1 MSNDKSLDSVR
12 EQYESL
18 LQKSGGK
25 IVRLSPD
32 HKNKINQ
39 LVETNPDR
47 FRDANDFIF
56 RAIDVFLA
64 WEKNPIK
71 VIEKLTDMEPT
82 MPQFAFMQSMVDSDV
97 LKQIYPG
104 YPEKYGGAWNQFL
117 RSVPNLDSNTNES
130 QVIEQVFESDY
141 EFEKIHSN
149 LNSSRE
155 FIKQINFNNITKEG
169 YDNIQFDGW
178 PLLFTH
184 YSRLLPV
191 KIAICLLGNMMRE
204 QKSPVISF
212 NDFKG
217 RAYDLAESIS
227 KRLTVYEKENRKK
240 REEKISTGLPKPYIS
255 NEITAK
261 QALAEQRY
269 KDRYFGK
276 LKKSQDSGETTF
288 EGALMALGI
297 IKIFA
302 KKKDV
307 LITLTDLG
315 KKFYL
320 LDNPIIDGMNF
331 PAFSNEEREFLVTKI
346 IPNRP
351 LETKLIKTAT
361 EIITYEDALSSDI
374 TSTLDTEFEN
384 TLKNFV
390 KSSNDK
396 KFTDKIQRD
405 IIDKTNEIKEN
416 NDGKQTPVEACRIAT
431 MGRLTELGV
440 VSWDINSDGKSEY
453 EIADKELATSIKKL

>member
-1 MSNDKSLDSVR
+1 
-12 EQYESL
+12 
-18 LQKSGGK
+18 
-25 IVRLSPD
+25 
-32 HKNKINQ
+32 
-39 LVETNPDR
+39 
-47 FRDANDFIF
+47 
-56 RAIDVFLA
+56 
-64 WEKNPIK
+64 
-71 VIEKLTDMEPT
+71 
-82 MPQFAFMQSMVDSDV
+82 
-97 LKQIYPG
+97 
-104 YPEKYGGAWNQFL
+104 
-117 RSVPNLDSNTNES
+117 
-130 QVIEQVFESDY
+130 
-141 EFEKIHSN
+141 
-149 LNSSRE
+149 
-155 FIKQINFNNITKEG
+155 
-169 YDNIQFDGW
+169 
-178 PLLFTH
+178 
-184 YSRLLPV
+184 
-191 KIAICLLGNMMRE
+191 MMRE

-384 TLKNFV
+384 TLK
-390 KSSNDK
+390 
-396 KFTDKIQRD
+396 I
-405 IIDKTNEIKEN
+405 
-416 NDGKQTPVEACRIAT
+416 
-431 MGRLTELGV
+431 
-440 VSWDINSDGKSEY
+440 
-453 EIADKELATSIKKL
+453 

>member
-1 MSNDKSLDSVR
+1 MSNKDWER
-12 EQYESL
+12 MT
-18 LQKSGGK
+18 SGNRM
-25 IVRLSPD
+25 IRLSPD
-32 HKNKINQ
+32 HQRKINQ
-39 LVETNPDR
+39 LVEANPDR
-47 FRDANDFIF
+47 FRDVDDFIF
-56 RAIDVFLA
+56 RAIDVYLA
-64 WEKNPIK
+64 WEKNPVK
-71 VIEKLTDMEPT
+71 VIDKLTDMEPT
-82 MPQFAFMQSMVDSDV
+82 MLHFAFMQSMVEPTV

-104 YPEKYGGAWNQFL
+104 YPEKYGSEWKEF
-117 RSVPNLDSNTNES
+117 LDSMPATDKTTNES
-130 QVIEQVFESDY
+130 EVTQQTFATDN
-141 EFEKIHSN
+141 EFENVQTN
-149 LNSSRE
+149 LDITKE
-155 FIKQINFNNITKEG
+155 FIKQINFNEISKEG
-169 YDNIQFDGW
+169 YDEIKFDGW

-191 KIAICLLGNMMRE
+191 KIAISLLGNMMRE
-204 QKSPVISF
+204 QKSPVINF
-212 NDFKG
+212 NDFRA
-217 RAYDLAESIS
+217 RAYELAEEIS
-227 KRLTVYEKENRKK
+227 KKLIVYEKENKK
-240 REEKISTGLPKPYIS
+240 TREEKISTGLPRPSIIS
-255 NEITAK
+255 EVTAK

-276 LKKSQDSGETTF
+276 LKRRHDTGETTF

-320 LDNPIIDGMNF
+320 LDNPIINGTNF

-361 EIITYEDALSSDI
+361 EIITYEDALSSEI
-374 TSTLDTEFEN
+374 TDTLDTEFEN

-390 KSSNDK
+390 KKSNDK
-396 KFTDKIQRD
+396 KFTDKIQSD
-405 IIDKTNEIKEN
+405 IIDKTDELRQNNE
-416 NDGKQTPVEACRIAT
+416 GKQTPVEACRIAT

-440 VSWDINSDGKSEY
+440 VSWDINKEGKSEY
-453 EIADKELATSIKKL
+453 EIADNELAIAIKKL

>member
-1 MSNDKSLDSVR
+1 MPTKDWNR
-12 EQYESL
+12 MT
-18 LQKSGGK
+18 SGNR

-32 HKNKINQ
+32 HQRKITQ
-39 LVETNPDR
+39 LVEASTDR
-47 FRDANDFIF
+47 FRDADDFIF

-64 WEKNPIK
+64 WEKNPVK
-71 VIEKLTDMEPT
+71 VIDKLTDMEPT
-82 MPQFAFMQSMVDSDV
+82 MLQFAFMQSMMEPDI

-104 YPEKYGGAWNQFL
+104 YPEKYGNEWKEFL
-117 RSVPNLDSNTNES
+117 NSIPVTNKTTNELEVT
-130 QVIEQVFESDY
+130 QKTFESDN
-141 EFEKIHSN
+141 EFENIKTN
-149 LNSSRE
+149 LNATRE
-155 FIKQINFNNITKEG
+155 FIKQINFNEISKEG
-169 YDNIQFDGW
+169 YDDIKFDGW

-191 KIAICLLGNMMRE
+191 KIAISLLGNMMRE
-204 QKSPVISF
+204 QKSPVINF
-212 NDFKG
+212 NDFRA
-217 RAYDLAESIS
+217 RAYELAEEIS
-227 KRLTVYEKENRKK
+227 KKLTVYEKENKK
-240 REEKISTGLPKPYIS
+240 TRDEKISTGLPRPSIM

-276 LKKSQDSGETTF
+276 LKKSQDTGETTF

-302 KKKDV
+302 KKKDA

-315 KKFYL
+315 KKLYL
-320 LDNPIIDGMNF
+320 LDNPIINGMNF

-351 LETKLIKTAT
+351 LETKLIKAAT

-374 TSTLDTEFEN
+374 TDALDTEFES
-384 TLKNFV
+384 TLRNFV

-405 IIDKTNEIKEN
+405 IIDKTDEIKQN
-416 NDGKQTPVEACRIAT
+416 NEGKQTPVEACRIAT

-440 VSWDINSDGKSEY
+440 VSWDINKEGKSEY
-453 EIADKELATSIKKL
+453 EIADKELATAIKKL

>member
-1 MSNDKSLDSVR
+1 MPTKDWNR
-12 EQYESL
+12 MT
-18 LQKSGGK
+18 SGNR

-32 HKNKINQ
+32 HQRKITQ
-39 LVETNPDR
+39 LVEASTDR
-47 FRDANDFIF
+47 FRDADDFIF

-64 WEKNPIK
+64 WEKNPVK
-71 VIEKLTDMEPT
+71 VIDKLTDMEPT
-82 MPQFAFMQSMVDSDV
+82 MLQFAFMQSMMEPDI

-104 YPEKYGGAWNQFL
+104 YPEKYGNEWKEFL
-117 RSVPNLDSNTNES
+117 NSIPVTNKTTNELEVT
-130 QVIEQVFESDY
+130 QKTFESDN
-141 EFEKIHSN
+141 EFENIKTN
-149 LNSSRE
+149 LNATRE
-155 FIKQINFNNITKEG
+155 FIKQINFNEISKEG
-169 YDNIQFDGW
+169 YDDIKFDGW

-191 KIAICLLGNMMRE
+191 KIAVSLLGNMMRE
-204 QKSPVISF
+204 QKSPVINF
-212 NDFKG
+212 NDFRA
-217 RAYDLAESIS
+217 RAYELAEEIS
-227 KRLTVYEKENRKK
+227 KKLTVYEKENKK
-240 REEKISTGLPKPYIS
+240 TREEKISTGLPRPSII
-255 NEITAK
+255 NEVTAK

-276 LKKSQDSGETTF
+276 LKRSQDTGETTF

-302 KKKDV
+302 KKKDA

-315 KKFYL
+315 KKLYL
-320 LDNPIIDGMNF
+320 LDNPIINGMNF

-351 LETKLIKTAT
+351 LETKLIKAAT

-374 TSTLDTEFEN
+374 TDALDTEFES
-384 TLKNFV
+384 TLRNFV

-405 IIDKTNEIKEN
+405 IIDKTDEIKQN
-416 NDGKQTPVEACRIAT
+416 NEGKQTPVEACRIAT

-440 VSWDINSDGKSEY
+440 VSWDINKEGKSEY
-453 EIADKELATSIKKL
+453 EIADKELATAIKKL

>member
-1 MSNDKSLDSVR
+1 MSNKDWER
-12 EQYESL
+12 MT
-18 LQKSGGK
+18 SGNRM
-25 IVRLSPD
+25 IRLSPD
-32 HKNKINQ
+32 HQRKINQ
-39 LVETNPDR
+39 LVEANPDR
-47 FRDANDFIF
+47 FRDVDDFIF
-56 RAIDVFLA
+56 RAIDVYLA
-64 WEKNPIK
+64 WEKNPVK
-71 VIEKLTDMEPT
+71 VIDKLTDMEPT
-82 MPQFAFMQSMVDSDV
+82 MLQFAFMQSMVEPTV

-104 YPEKYGGAWNQFL
+104 YPEKYGSEWKEF
-117 RSVPNLDSNTNES
+117 LDSIPATDKTTNES
-130 QVIEQVFESDY
+130 EVTQQTFTTDN
-141 EFEKIHSN
+141 EFENVQTN
-149 LNSSRE
+149 LDITKE
-155 FIKQINFNNITKEG
+155 FIKQINFNEISKEG
-169 YDNIQFDGW
+169 YDEIKFDGW

-191 KIAICLLGNMMRE
+191 KIAISLLGNMMRE
-204 QKSPVISF
+204 QKSPVINF
-212 NDFKG
+212 NDFRA
-217 RAYDLAESIS
+217 RAYELAEEIS
-227 KRLTVYEKENRKK
+227 KKLIVYETENKK
-240 REEKISTGLPKPYIS
+240 TREEKISTGLPRPSIIS
-255 NEITAK
+255 EVTAK

-276 LKKSQDSGETTF
+276 LKRRHDTGETTF

-320 LDNPIIDGMNF
+320 LDNPIINGTNF

-361 EIITYEDALSSDI
+361 EIITYEDALSSEI
-374 TSTLDTEFEN
+374 TDTLDTEFEN

-390 KSSNDK
+390 KKSNDK
-396 KFTDKIQRD
+396 KFTDKIQSD
-405 IIDKTNEIKEN
+405 IIDKTDELRQNNE
-416 NDGKQTPVEACRIAT
+416 GKQTPVEACRIAT

-440 VSWDINSDGKSEY
+440 VSWDINKEGKSEY
-453 EIADKELATSIKKL
+453 EIADNELAIAIKKL

>member
-1 MSNDKSLDSVR
+1 MSNKDWER
-12 EQYESL
+12 MT
-18 LQKSGGK
+18 SGNRM
-25 IVRLSPD
+25 IRLSPD
-32 HKNKINQ
+32 HQRKINQ
-39 LVETNPDR
+39 LVEANPDR
-47 FRDANDFIF
+47 FRDVDDFIF
-56 RAIDVFLA
+56 RAIDVYLA
-64 WEKNPIK
+64 WEKNPVK
-71 VIEKLTDMEPT
+71 VIDKLTDMEPT
-82 MPQFAFMQSMVDSDV
+82 MLQFAFMQSMVEPTV

-104 YPEKYGGAWNQFL
+104 YPEKYGSEWKEF
-117 RSVPNLDSNTNES
+117 LDSIPATDKTTNES
-130 QVIEQVFESDY
+130 EVTQQTFATDN
-141 EFEKIHSN
+141 EFENVQTN
-149 LNSSRE
+149 LDITKE
-155 FIKQINFNNITKEG
+155 FIKQINFNEISKEG
-169 YDNIQFDGW
+169 YDEIKFDGW

-191 KIAICLLGNMMRE
+191 KIAISLLGNMMRE
-204 QKSPVISF
+204 QKSPVINF
-212 NDFKG
+212 NDFRA
-217 RAYDLAESIS
+217 RAYELAEEIS
-227 KRLTVYEKENRKK
+227 KKLIVYEKENKK
-240 REEKISTGLPKPYIS
+240 TREEKISTGLPRPSIIS
-255 NEITAK
+255 EVTAK

-276 LKKSQDSGETTF
+276 LKRRHDTGETTF

-320 LDNPIIDGMNF
+320 LDNPIINGTNF

-361 EIITYEDALSSDI
+361 EIITYEDALSSEI
-374 TSTLDTEFEN
+374 TDTLDTEFEN

-390 KSSNDK
+390 KKSNDK
-396 KFTDKIQRD
+396 KFTDKIQSD
-405 IIDKTNEIKEN
+405 IIDKTDELRQNNE
-416 NDGKQTPVEACRIAT
+416 GKQTPVEACRIAT

-440 VSWDINSDGKSEY
+440 VSWEINKEGKSEY
-453 EIADKELATSIKKL
+453 EIADNELAIAIKKL

>member
-1 MSNDKSLDSVR
+1 MPTKDWNRMS
-12 EQYESL
+12 
-18 LQKSGGK
+18 SGNR

-32 HKNKINQ
+32 HQRKINQ
-39 LVETNPDR
+39 LVEANPDR
-47 FRDANDFIF
+47 FRDADDFIF

-64 WEKNPIK
+64 WEKNPVK
-71 VIEKLTDMEPT
+71 VIDKLTDMEPT
-82 MPQFAFMQSMVDSDV
+82 MLQFTFMQSMMEPAV

-104 YPEKYGGAWNQFL
+104 YPEKYGSTWNEFL
-117 RSVPNLDSNTNES
+117 NSIPATNKTANESEITHQTFETDNEFESIQINLDAT
-130 QVIEQVFESDY
+130 
-141 EFEKIHSN
+141 
-149 LNSSRE
+149 RE
-155 FIKQINFNNITKEG
+155 FIKQINFNEISKEG
-169 YDNIQFDGW
+169 YDDIEFDGW

-191 KIAICLLGNMMRE
+191 KIAISLLGNMMRE
-204 QKSPVISF
+204 QKSPVINF
-212 NDFKG
+212 NDFRA
-217 RAYDLAESIS
+217 RAYELAEEIS
-227 KRLTVYEKENRKK
+227 KKLTVYEKENKK
-240 REEKISTGLPKPYIS
+240 TRDEKISTGLPRPSIM

-276 LKKSQDSGETTF
+276 LKKSQDTGETTF

-302 KKKDV
+302 KKKDA

-315 KKFYL
+315 KKLYL
-320 LDNPIIDGMNF
+320 LDNPIINGMNF

-351 LETKLIKTAT
+351 LETKLIKAAT

-374 TSTLDTEFEN
+374 TDALDTEFES
-384 TLKNFV
+384 TLRNFV

-405 IIDKTNEIKEN
+405 IIDKTDEIKQN
-416 NDGKQTPVEACRIAT
+416 NEGKQTPVEACRIAT

-440 VSWDINSDGKSEY
+440 VSWDINKEGKSEY
-453 EIADKELATSIKKL
+453 EIADKELATAIKKL

>member
-1 MSNDKSLDSVR
+1 MSNKDWER
-12 EQYESL
+12 MT
-18 LQKSGGK
+18 SGNRM
-25 IVRLSPD
+25 IRLSPD
-32 HKNKINQ
+32 HQRKINQ
-39 LVETNPDR
+39 LVEANPDR
-47 FRDANDFIF
+47 FRDVDDFIF
-56 RAIDVFLA
+56 RAIDVYLA
-64 WEKNPIK
+64 WEKNPVK
-71 VIEKLTDMEPT
+71 VIDKLTDMEPT
-82 MPQFAFMQSMVDSDV
+82 MLQFAFMQSMVEPTV

-104 YPEKYGGAWNQFL
+104 YPEKYGSKWKEF
-117 RSVPNLDSNTNES
+117 LDSMPATDKTTNES
-130 QVIEQVFESDY
+130 EVTQQTFATDN
-141 EFEKIHSN
+141 EFENVQTN
-149 LNSSRE
+149 LDITKE
-155 FIKQINFNNITKEG
+155 FIKQINFNEISKEG
-169 YDNIQFDGW
+169 YDEIKFDGW

-191 KIAICLLGNMMRE
+191 KIAISLLGNMMRE
-204 QKSPVISF
+204 QKSPVINF
-212 NDFKG
+212 NDFRA
-217 RAYDLAESIS
+217 RAYELAEEIS
-227 KRLTVYEKENRKK
+227 KKLIVYEKENKK
-240 REEKISTGLPKPYIS
+240 TREEKISTGLPRPSIIS
-255 NEITAK
+255 EVTAK

-276 LKKSQDSGETTF
+276 LKRRHDTGETTF

-320 LDNPIIDGMNF
+320 LDNPIINGTNF

-361 EIITYEDALSSDI
+361 EIITYEDALSSEI
-374 TSTLDTEFEN
+374 TDTLDTEFEN

-390 KSSNDK
+390 KKSNDK
-396 KFTDKIQRD
+396 KFTDKIQSD
-405 IIDKTNEIKEN
+405 IIDKTDELRQNNE
-416 NDGKQTPVEACRIAT
+416 GKQTPVEACRIAT

-440 VSWDINSDGKSEY
+440 VSWDINKEGKSEY
-453 EIADKELATSIKKL
+453 EIADNELAIAIKKL

>member
-1 MSNDKSLDSVR
+1 MSNKDWER
-12 EQYESL
+12 MT
-18 LQKSGGK
+18 SGNRM
-25 IVRLSPD
+25 IRLSPD
-32 HKNKINQ
+32 HQRKINQ
-39 LVETNPDR
+39 LVEANPDR
-47 FRDANDFIF
+47 FRDVDDFIF
-56 RAIDVFLA
+56 RAIDVYLA
-64 WEKNPIK
+64 WEKNPVK
-71 VIEKLTDMEPT
+71 VIDKLTDMEPT
-82 MPQFAFMQSMVDSDV
+82 MLQFAFMQSMVEPTV

-104 YPEKYGGAWNQFL
+104 YPEKYGSEWKEF
-117 RSVPNLDSNTNES
+117 LDSIPATDKTTNES
-130 QVIEQVFESDY
+130 EVTQQTFTTDN
-141 EFEKIHSN
+141 EFENVQTN
-149 LNSSRE
+149 LDITKE
-155 FIKQINFNNITKEG
+155 FIKQINFNEISKEG
-169 YDNIQFDGW
+169 YDEIKFDGW

-191 KIAICLLGNMMRE
+191 KIAISLLGNMMRE
-204 QKSPVISF
+204 QKSPVINF
-212 NDFKG
+212 NDFRA
-217 RAYDLAESIS
+217 RAYELAEEIS
-227 KRLTVYEKENRKK
+227 KKLIVYEKENKK
-240 REEKISTGLPKPYIS
+240 TREEKISTGLPRPSIIS
-255 NEITAK
+255 EVTAK

-276 LKKSQDSGETTF
+276 LKRRHDTGETTF

-320 LDNPIIDGMNF
+320 LDNPIINGTNF

-361 EIITYEDALSSDI
+361 EIITYEDALSSEI
-374 TSTLDTEFEN
+374 TDTLDTEFEN

-390 KSSNDK
+390 KKSNDK
-396 KFTDKIQRD
+396 KFTDKIQSD
-405 IIDKTNEIKEN
+405 IIDKTDELRQNNE
-416 NDGKQTPVEACRIAT
+416 GKQTPVEACRIAT

-440 VSWDINSDGKSEY
+440 VSWDINKEGKSEY
-453 EIADKELATSIKKL
+453 EIADNELAIAIKKL

>member
-1 MSNDKSLDSVR
+1 MT
-12 EQYESL
+12 
-18 LQKSGGK
+18 SGNR
-25 IVRLSPD
+25 IIRLSPD
-32 HKNKINQ
+32 HQRKINQ
-39 LVETNPDR
+39 LVEASPDR
-47 FRDANDFIF
+47 FRDADDFIF
-56 RAIDVFLA
+56 RAIDVFLS
-64 WEKNPIK
+64 WEKNPVK
-71 VIEKLTDMEPT
+71 VIDKLTDMEPT
-82 MPQFAFMQSMVDSDV
+82 MLQFAFMQSMMEPDV

-104 YPEKYGGAWNQFL
+104 YPEKYGNEWKEFL
-117 RSVPNLDSNTNES
+117 NSIPDTGKTANEPEITQQTFESDNEFENIQNNLDSTR
-130 QVIEQVFESDY
+130 D
-141 EFEKIHSN
+141 
-149 LNSSRE
+149 
-155 FIKQINFNNITKEG
+155 FIKQINFNEISKEG
-169 YDNIQFDGW
+169 YDDVKFDGW

-191 KIAICLLGNMMRE
+191 KIAITLLGNMMRE
-204 QKSPVISF
+204 QKSPVINF
-212 NDFKG
+212 NDFRA
-217 RAYDLAESIS
+217 RAYELAEEIS
-227 KRLTVYEKENRKK
+227 KKLTVYEKENKK
-240 REEKISTGLPKPYIS
+240 TREEKISTGLPRPTII
-255 NEITAK
+255 NEVTAK

-276 LKKSQDSGETTF
+276 LKRRHDTGETTF

-320 LDNPIIDGMNF
+320 LDNPIINGTNF

-361 EIITYEDALSSDI
+361 EIITYEDALSSEI
-374 TSTLDTEFEN
+374 TDTLDTEFEN

-390 KSSNDK
+390 KKSNDK
-396 KFTDKIQRD
+396 KFTDKIQSD
-405 IIDKTNEIKEN
+405 IIDKTDELRQNNE
-416 NDGKQTPVEACRIAT
+416 GKQTPVEACRIAT

-440 VSWDINSDGKSEY
+440 VSWDINKEGKSEY
-453 EIADKELATSIKKL
+453 EIADTELATAIKKL

>member
-1 MSNDKSLDSVR
+1 
-12 EQYESL
+12 
-18 LQKSGGK
+18 
-25 IVRLSPD
+25 
-32 HKNKINQ
+32 
-39 LVETNPDR
+39 
-47 FRDANDFIF
+47 
-56 RAIDVFLA
+56 
-64 WEKNPIK
+64 
-71 VIEKLTDMEPT
+71 
-82 MPQFAFMQSMVDSDV
+82 
-97 LKQIYPG
+97 
-104 YPEKYGGAWNQFL
+104 
-117 RSVPNLDSNTNES
+117 
-130 QVIEQVFESDY
+130 
-141 EFEKIHSN
+141 
-149 LNSSRE
+149 
-155 FIKQINFNNITKEG
+155 
-169 YDNIQFDGW
+169 
-178 PLLFTH
+178 
-184 YSRLLPV
+184 
-191 KIAICLLGNMMRE
+191 
-204 QKSPVISF
+204 
-212 NDFKG
+212 
-217 RAYDLAESIS
+217 
-227 KRLTVYEKENRKK
+227 
-240 REEKISTGLPKPYIS
+240 
-255 NEITAK
+255 
-261 QALAEQRY
+261 
-269 KDRYFGK
+269 
-276 LKKSQDSGETTF
+276 
-288 EGALMALGI
+288 MALGI

-405 IIDKTNEIKEN
+405 IIDKTSEIKEN
-416 NDGKQTPVEACRIAT
+416 NEGKQTPVEACRIAT

-453 EIADKELATSIKKL
+453 EIADTELATSIKKL

>member
-1 MSNDKSLDSVR
+1 MSNKDWER
-12 EQYESL
+12 MT
-18 LQKSGGK
+18 SGNRM
-25 IVRLSPD
+25 IRLSPD
-32 HKNKINQ
+32 HQRKINQ
-39 LVETNPDR
+39 LVEANPDR
-47 FRDANDFIF
+47 FRDVDDFIF
-56 RAIDVFLA
+56 RAIDVYLA
-64 WEKNPIK
+64 WEKNPVK
-71 VIEKLTDMEPT
+71 VIDKLTDMEPT
-82 MPQFAFMQSMVDSDV
+82 MLQFAFMQSMVEPTV

-104 YPEKYGGAWNQFL
+104 YPEKYGSEWKEF
-117 RSVPNLDSNTNES
+117 LDSMPATDKTTNES
-130 QVIEQVFESDY
+130 EVTQQTFTTDN
-141 EFEKIHSN
+141 EFENVQTN
-149 LNSSRE
+149 LDITKE
-155 FIKQINFNNITKEG
+155 FIKQINFNEISKEG
-169 YDNIQFDGW
+169 YDEIKFDGW

-191 KIAICLLGNMMRE
+191 KIAISLLGNMMRE
-204 QKSPVISF
+204 QKSPVINF
-212 NDFKG
+212 NDFRA
-217 RAYDLAESIS
+217 RAYELAEEIS
-227 KRLTVYEKENRKK
+227 KKLIVYEKENKK
-240 REEKISTGLPKPYIS
+240 TREEKISTGLPRPSIIS
-255 NEITAK
+255 EVTAK

-276 LKKSQDSGETTF
+276 LKRRHDTGETTF

-320 LDNPIIDGMNF
+320 LDNPIINGTNF

-374 TSTLDTEFEN
+374 TETLDKEFEN

-390 KSSNDK
+390 KRSNDT
-396 KFTDKIQRD
+396 KFTDKIKRD
-405 IIDKTNEIKEN
+405 IIDKTDELRQNNE
-416 NDGKQTPVEACRIAT
+416 GKQTPVEACRIAT

-440 VSWDINSDGKSEY
+440 VSWDINKEGKSEY
-453 EIADKELATSIKKL
+453 EIANKELATAIKKL

>member
-1 MSNDKSLDSVR
+1 MSNKDWER
-12 EQYESL
+12 MT
-18 LQKSGGK
+18 SGNRM
-25 IVRLSPD
+25 IRLSPD
-32 HKNKINQ
+32 HQRKINQ
-39 LVETNPDR
+39 LVEANPDR
-47 FRDANDFIF
+47 FRDVDDFIF
-56 RAIDVFLA
+56 RAIDVYLA
-64 WEKNPIK
+64 WEKNPVK
-71 VIEKLTDMEPT
+71 VIDKLTDMEPT
-82 MPQFAFMQSMVDSDV
+82 MLQFAFMQSMVEPTV

-104 YPEKYGGAWNQFL
+104 YPEKYGSEWKEF
-117 RSVPNLDSNTNES
+117 LDSMPATDKTTNES
-130 QVIEQVFESDY
+130 EVTQQTFTTDN
-141 EFEKIHSN
+141 EFENVQTN
-149 LNSSRE
+149 LDITKE
-155 FIKQINFNNITKEG
+155 FIKQINFNEISKEG
-169 YDNIQFDGW
+169 YDEIKFDGW

-191 KIAICLLGNMMRE
+191 KIAISLLGNMMRE
-204 QKSPVISF
+204 QKSPVINF
-212 NDFKG
+212 NDFRA
-217 RAYDLAESIS
+217 RAYELAEEIS
-227 KRLTVYEKENRKK
+227 KKLIVYEKENKK
-240 REEKISTGLPKPYIS
+240 TREEKISTGLPRPSIIS
-255 NEITAK
+255 EVTAK

-276 LKKSQDSGETTF
+276 LKRRHDTGETTF

-302 KKKDV
+302 KKKEV

-320 LDNPIIDGMNF
+320 LDNPIINGTNF

-374 TSTLDTEFEN
+374 TDTLDMEFEN
-384 TLKNFV
+384 TLKKFV
-390 KSSNDK
+390 AKSNDK

-405 IIDKTNEIKEN
+405 IIDKTGQIKQNNE
-416 NDGKQTPVEACRIAT
+416 GKQTPVEACRIAT

-440 VSWDINSDGKSEY
+440 VSWDINKEGKSEY
-453 EIADKELATSIKKL
+453 EIANKELATAIKKL

>member
-1 MSNDKSLDSVR
+1 MPTKDWNR
-12 EQYESL
+12 MT
-18 LQKSGGK
+18 SGNR

-32 HKNKINQ
+32 HQRKITQ
-39 LVETNPDR
+39 LVEASTDR
-47 FRDANDFIF
+47 FRDADDFIF

-64 WEKNPIK
+64 WEKNPVK
-71 VIEKLTDMEPT
+71 VIDKLTDMEPT
-82 MPQFAFMQSMVDSDV
+82 MLQFAFMQSMMEPDI

-104 YPEKYGGAWNQFL
+104 YPEKYGNEWKEFL
-117 RSVPNLDSNTNES
+117 NSIPVTNKTTNELEVT
-130 QVIEQVFESDY
+130 QKTFESDN
-141 EFEKIHSN
+141 EFENIKTN
-149 LNSSRE
+149 LNATRE
-155 FIKQINFNNITKEG
+155 FIKQINFNEISKEG
-169 YDNIQFDGW
+169 YDDIKFDGW

-191 KIAICLLGNMMRE
+191 KIAVSLLGNMMRE
-204 QKSPVISF
+204 QKSPVINF
-212 NDFKG
+212 NDFRA
-217 RAYDLAESIS
+217 RAYELAEEIS
-227 KRLTVYEKENRKK
+227 KKLTVYEKENKK
-240 REEKISTGLPKPYIS
+240 TREEKISTGLPRPSII
-255 NEITAK
+255 NEVTAK

-276 LKKSQDSGETTF
+276 LKRSQDTGETTF
-288 EGALMALGI
+288 EGALMALGV
-297 IKIFA
+297 IKIFG

-307 LITLTDLG
+307 LITLTDSG

-320 LDNPIIDGMNF
+320 LDNPIINGTNF

-374 TSTLDTEFEN
+374 TDTLDMEFEN

-405 IIDKTNEIKEN
+405 IIDKTTEIKQN
-416 NDGKQTPVEACRIAT
+416 NEGKQTPVEACRIAT

-440 VSWDINSDGKSEY
+440 VSWDINKEGKSEY
-453 EIADKELATSIKKL
+453 EIADKELATAIKKL

>member
-1 MSNDKSLDSVR
+1 MSNKDWER
-12 EQYESL
+12 MT
-18 LQKSGGK
+18 SGNRM
-25 IVRLSPD
+25 IRLSPD
-32 HKNKINQ
+32 HQRKINQ
-39 LVETNPDR
+39 LVEANPDR
-47 FRDANDFIF
+47 FRDVDDFIF
-56 RAIDVFLA
+56 RAIDVYLA
-64 WEKNPIK
+64 WEKNPVK
-71 VIEKLTDMEPT
+71 VIDKLTDMEPT
-82 MPQFAFMQSMVDSDV
+82 MLQFAFMQSMVEPTV

-104 YPEKYGGAWNQFL
+104 YPEKYGSEWKEF
-117 RSVPNLDSNTNES
+117 LDSMPATDKTTNES
-130 QVIEQVFESDY
+130 EVTQQTFTTDN
-141 EFEKIHSN
+141 EFENVQTN
-149 LNSSRE
+149 LDITKE
-155 FIKQINFNNITKEG
+155 FIKQINFNEISKEG
-169 YDNIQFDGW
+169 YDEIKFDGW

-191 KIAICLLGNMMRE
+191 KIAISLLGNMMRE
-204 QKSPVISF
+204 QKSPVINF
-212 NDFKG
+212 NDFRA
-217 RAYDLAESIS
+217 RAYELAEEIS
-227 KRLTVYEKENRKK
+227 KKLIVYEKENKK
-240 REEKISTGLPKPYIS
+240 TREEKISTGLPRPSIIS
-255 NEITAK
+255 EVTAK

-276 LKKSQDSGETTF
+276 LKRSQDTGETTF

-320 LDNPIIDGMNF
+320 LDNPIINGTNF

-361 EIITYEDALSSDI
+361 EIITYEDALSSEI
-374 TSTLDTEFEN
+374 TDTLDTEFEN

-390 KSSNDK
+390 KKSNDK
-396 KFTDKIQRD
+396 KFTDKIQSD
-405 IIDKTNEIKEN
+405 IIDKTDELRQNNE
-416 NDGKQTPVEACRIAT
+416 GKQTPVEACRIAT

-440 VSWDINSDGKSEY
+440 VSWDINKEGKSEY
-453 EIADKELATSIKKL
+453 EIADNELAIAIKKL